1 MKVDITD
8 VEHILAKYKIDQKT
22 IEKVVDDVKQ
32 ATEDAKADNAGDGDG
47 KKMKY
52 KHLIVASDP
61 DGTKTKLLEETPMW
75 VFKVPEDEKH
85 TDVMGRFFKGV
96 YDFNAKSRKGKKNP
110 IKSVGDGIQAVPTK
124 HFKPNKS
131 PVLTKEPVIVI
142 VTDNKIP
149 S

>member
-1 MKVDITD
+1 MKVDIDD
-8 VEHILAKYKIDQKT
+8 VEHILTKYKIDRKT
-22 IEKVVDDVKQ
+22 IDSVVEEVT
-32 ATEDAKADNAGDGDG
+32 AAAEDAKGPNVGNG
-47 KKMKY
+47 KKTKY

-85 TDVMGRFFKGV
+85 TEVMGRFFKGV

-110 IKSVGDGIQAVPTK
+110 VKTVGDGIQTVPTK
-124 HFKPNKS
+124 FFKPNKS
-131 PVLTKEPVIVI
+131 PVLTKEQVIVL

>member
-1 MKVDITD
+1 MKVDLAD
-8 VEHILAKYKIDQKT
+8 VEHILNKFKIDQKT
-22 IEKVVDDVKQ
+22 IEKVVEEAKQ
-32 ATEDAKADNAGDGDG
+32 AAEDAKADGAADGG
-47 KKMKY
+47 KKLKY

-61 DGTKTKLLEETPMW
+61 DGTKAALLENTPMW

-85 TDVMGRFFKGV
+85 TEVMARFFRGV
-96 YDFNAKSRKGKKNP
+96 YHFNSNSRKGKKKP
-110 IKSVGDGIQAVPTK
+110 IQSVGDGIQTVPTK

-131 PVLTKEPVIVI
+131 PVLTKEPVIVL